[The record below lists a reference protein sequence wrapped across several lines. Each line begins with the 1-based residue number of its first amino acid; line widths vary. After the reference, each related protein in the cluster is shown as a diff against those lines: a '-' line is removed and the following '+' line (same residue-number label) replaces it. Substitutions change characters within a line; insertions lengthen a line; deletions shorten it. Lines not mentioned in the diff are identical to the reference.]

1 MGESMEWIQNYSYM
15 VEGIMWHIDFSP
27 EQNYFDHQ
35 TGKKNKNIAIL
46 KQSQESI
53 STETLKKKE
62 IAGWWKMTV
71 GEKNKK

>member
-1 MGESMEWIQNYSYM
+1 M

-62 IAGWWKMTV
+62 IAG
-71 GEKNKK
+71 